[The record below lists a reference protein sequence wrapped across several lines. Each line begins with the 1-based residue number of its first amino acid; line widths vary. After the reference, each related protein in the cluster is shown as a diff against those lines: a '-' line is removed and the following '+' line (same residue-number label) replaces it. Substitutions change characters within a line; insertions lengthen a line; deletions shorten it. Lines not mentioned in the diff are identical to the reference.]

1 MPLRHLILLR
11 RVRAGLVLTAVLA
24 ASIACHGAPAE
35 PAADTVFFGGDILTM
50 AGDQPQ
56 YVEALAVRGG
66 QIVRTGRKAD
76 VLALAGAA
84 TAQVDLRGKTLMP
97 GLIDAHGHMAD
108 YPLRWDAPDLSAPP
122 VGNVT
127 SIADIQRKLTRYLK
141 AHPDVAANRTQLLVA
156 QGYDDGLLAEK
167 RHPTRTDLDAI
178 STAVPIMAVHVSGHL
193 VVANSPALALVK
205 FTKSTKDPAGGVIRR
220 DAKGEPNGIVEEL
233 AAYAFLPFL
242 APQNRDTQ
250 LATLDEIQRWYASMG
265 ITTAQDGLSN
275 PDNISLLRDAA
286 QQGRLVIDVVS
297 YPMWKLYAKV
307 ISGEQK
313 LEGVEIYPPG
323 SQVSNSGRALPGNQP
338 TPTAAELGTAA
349 SSTIKVGVYEKGHK
363 IGGVKITADGSPQGK
378 TAFMTQPYLH
388 PPEGSSADY
397 KAYPAVE
404 QAELDQWM
412 DAAYK
417 NNVQL
422 LVHVNGDAAIDS
434 LITAVERA
442 RAAHGAKDLR
452 PVAIHAQLAR
462 HDQVDKMGQL
472 GIVPSFFTAHTYFW
486 GDWHINE
493 TFGRPRAFGISPLAY
508 AHSKG
513 VRFTNHNDAPV
524 VPPDMM
530 MLAWTAVNRLSRTN
544 VVVGPDERVSPYIA
558 FKAMTEWAAYQ
569 YFEESSKGTLESG
582 KLADLVVLDRNPMKV
597 EALKL
602 RDLKVL
608 ETFKAGRRIYQ
619 FDPQRPAGPP
629 AS

>member
-1 MPLRHLILLR
+1 MPSHLILLR

-24 ASIACHGAPAE
+24 ASIACQGAPAE

-76 VLALAGAA
+76 VLALAGAT
-84 TAQVDLRGKTLMP
+84 TAQVDLQGKTLMP

-108 YPLRWDAPDLSAPP
+108 YPLRWAAPDLSAPP
-122 VGNVT
+122 VGDVA
-127 SIADIQRKLTRYLK
+127 SIADIQRKLTRYIE
-141 AHPDVAANRTQLLVA
+141 AHPDVAANQTQLLVA

-167 RHPTRTDLDAI
+167 RHPTRVDLDAI
-178 STAVPIMAVHVSGHL
+178 STTVPIMAVHVSGHL
-193 VVANSPALALVK
+193 VVANSPALALAK
-205 FTKSTKDPAGGVIRR
+205 FTKATKDPAGGVIRR

-242 APQNRDTQ
+242 APQNREKQ

-323 SQVSNSGRALPGNQP
+323 SQVSNSGRALASNQP
-338 TPTAAELGTAA
+338 TPTTATLGTPT

-388 PPEGSSADY
+388 PPEGASADY
-397 KAYPAVE
+397 TAYPAVE

-417 NNVQL
+417 NDVQL

-462 HDQVDKMGQL
+462 HDQVDRMGQL

-569 YFEESSKGTLESG
+569 YFEETSKGTLEAG
-582 KLADLVVLDRNPMKV
+582 KLADLVLLDRNPMKV
-597 EALKL
+597 DPLKL
-602 RDLKVL
+602 RDVKVL

-619 FDPQRPAGPP
+619 FDPQRPVGPP